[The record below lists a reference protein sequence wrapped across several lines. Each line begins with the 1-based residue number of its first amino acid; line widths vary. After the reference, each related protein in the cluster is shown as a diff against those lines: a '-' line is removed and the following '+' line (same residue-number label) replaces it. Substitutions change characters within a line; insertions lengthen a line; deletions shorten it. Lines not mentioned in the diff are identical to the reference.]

1 MRITSKTRQ
10 YETDAEYSA
19 RIRADLTRS
28 VKEIESQIGHAPRAI
43 MWPYGAYTQPA
54 EDIAKSLGLSA
65 TFTLNLPVTFPNRRF
80 GLTGLTAIPR
90 LVMVSNPSPGELDW
104 SLRHLQL
111 RSNVRAVQVD
121 LDYVYDPN
129 PAQQEKNLSA
139 LLDRIKS
146 LHPTQVWL
154 QAFADPDGSGCPFLR
169 LFSQSGTSGARGS
182 LRAGGVAITE
192 SVRRGSVRMDDI
204 PCLAITR

>member
-1 MRITSKTRQ
+1 MDRSGLVEIASHSWGMHQGVTADPQGNLIPAVLTHAYNVTTRQ

-129 PAQQEKNLSA
+129 PAQQERESK
-139 LLDRIKS
+139 
-146 LHPTQVWL
+146 
-154 QAFADPDGSGCPFLR
+154 
-169 LFSQSGTSGARGS
+169 
-182 LRAGGVAITE
+182 RA
-192 SVRRGSVRMDDI
+192 S
-204 PCLAITR
+204 